1 MLSFNRLERAEF
13 VACIGITSCHW
24 YLHLISSEER
34 AKLIHF
40 KWKTCWLVTSNLVR
54 TCRSWFEMESLEMK
68 KNSGDILKPVKT
80 RPQYK
85 RIWKE
90 IWQVSVDDVEFG
102 NSSEGAVWKM
112 WAWRAHGLRLSTFS
126 IGCHGNTLLLPDVS
140 STEAFDRF
148 LRLMICTFLHSEQ
161 IRWFTGCYW
170 TSIRG
175 LLSLGELYPSP
186 AASVWQL
193 NQSL

>member
-1 MLSFNRLERAEF
+1 MVVVRSFTGDVILDLTSIWLKPQVYIAWKFHIVGRLGRIMLSFNRLERAEF

-90 IWQVSVDDVEFG
+90 IWQVSVR
-102 NSSEGAVWKM
+102 
-112 WAWRAHGLRLSTFS
+112 RADERQG
-126 IGCHGNTLLLPDVS
+126 I
-140 STEAFDRF
+140 
-148 LRLMICTFLHSEQ
+148 
-161 IRWFTGCYW
+161 
-170 TSIRG
+170 
-175 LLSLGELYPSP
+175 
-186 AASVWQL
+186 
-193 NQSL
+193 